1 MNTDKTG
8 DEEQTLGGLLRQ
20 CAASVGGKNFF
31 LTLAET
37 IRTTREGIM
46 VGEKKQ
52 VNYASGTMTW
62 NKTLHAD
69 NWRLL
74 IESAKVR
81 TKDGNILLPSTDK
94 RHKNILNM
102 IRTLKPL
109 TFTVTPANAEDGAG
123 FSFNPLDV
131 IDAETTKVS
140 PLFKALFVMPI
151 DVLRKAMAE
160 A

>member
-1 MNTDKTG
+1 MTTEPPLG
-8 DEEQTLGGLLRQ
+8 TLLHE
-20 CAASVGGKNFF
+20 CANSIGGKNFF

-46 VGEKKQ
+46 VSEKKQ
-52 VNYASGTMTW
+52 INYTSGTMTW

-81 TKDGNILLPSTDK
+81 TKDGNILLSSEDK

-109 TFTVTPANAEDGAG
+109 TFTVKPNNSEDGEG
-123 FSFNPLDV
+123 FSFTALDI
-131 IDAETTKVS
+131 IDEKTTRVS
-140 PLFKALFVMPI
+140 PLFKAMFVMPI
-151 DVLRKAMAE
+151 EVLKKSMG
-160 A
+160 

>member
-1 MNTDKTG
+1 MTH
-8 DEEQTLGGLLRQ
+8 EQLLGEQLRE
-20 CAASVGGKNFF
+20 CSDSIGGKNFF

-37 IRTTREGIM
+37 IRTTREGII
-46 VGEKKQ
+46 VAEKKQ
-52 VNYASGTMTW
+52 INYTSGTMTW

-81 TKDGNILLPSTDK
+81 TKDGNILLPSEDK
-94 RHKNILNM
+94 RHKSILNM

-109 TFTVTPANAEDGAG
+109 TFTVKPNNSEDGEG
-123 FSFNPLDV
+123 FSFNALEV
-131 IDAETTKVS
+131 IDEQTIRVS

-151 DVLRKAMAE
+151 EVLKKSMG
-160 A
+160 

>member
-1 MNTDKTG
+1 MTT
-8 DEEQTLGGLLRQ
+8 EQPLGELLRE
-20 CAASVGGKNFF
+20 CADAVGGKNFF

-37 IRTTREGIM
+37 IRTTREGIILA
-46 VGEKKQ
+46 EKKQ
-52 VNYASGTMTW
+52 INYSSGVMTW

-81 TKDGNILLPSTDK
+81 TKDGNILLSPEDK
-94 RHKNILNM
+94 RHKSILNM

-109 TFTVTPANAEDGAG
+109 TFTVTPTNSADGEG
-123 FSFNPLDV
+123 FSFNALEV
-131 IDAETTKVS
+131 IDEKTTRVS

-151 DVLRKAMAE
+151 DVLRKTII
-160 A
+160 

>member
-1 MNTDKTG
+1 MTTEQPL
-8 DEEQTLGGLLRQ
+8 DELLRG
-20 CAASVGGKNFF
+20 CADSVGGKNFF

-37 IRTTREGIM
+37 IRTTREGII

-52 VNYASGTMTW
+52 INYTNGILTW

-81 TKDGNILLPSTDK
+81 TKDGNILLPSEDK

-109 TFTVTPANAEDGAG
+109 SFTVTPTNAADGEG
-123 FSFNPLDV
+123 FTFSALEV
-131 IDAETTKVS
+131 IDEKTTRIS

-151 DVLRKAMAE
+151 DLLRKAM
-160 A
+160 

>member
-8 DEEQTLGGLLRQ
+8 DEEQTLGELLRQ

-109 TFTVTPANAEDGAG
+109 TFTVTPANAEDGEG
-123 FSFNPLDV
+123 FSFNALDV
-131 IDAETTKVS
+131 IDAETTKIS

-151 DVLRKAMAE
+151 DVLRKEMA
-160 A
+160 AA

>member
-1 MNTDKTG
+1 
-8 DEEQTLGGLLRQ
+8 
-20 CAASVGGKNFF
+20 

-37 IRTTREGIM
+37 IRTTREGII

-52 VNYASGTMTW
+52 INYTNGTMTW

-74 IESAKVR
+74 IESSKVR
-81 TKDGNILLPSTDK
+81 TKDGNILLPSEDK

-109 TFTVTPANAEDGAG
+109 SFTVTPTNTTDGEGFTFNALEVMD
-123 FSFNPLDV
+123 
-131 IDAETTKVS
+131 EKTTRVS

-151 DVLRKAMAE
+151 DLLRKAM
-160 A
+160 

>member
-1 MNTDKTG
+1 MTS
-8 DEEQTLGGLLRQ
+8 EQPLGELLRT
-20 CAASVGGKNFF
+20 CADSVGGKNFF

-37 IRTTREGIM
+37 IRTTREGII

-52 VNYASGTMTW
+52 INYTNGIMTW

-74 IESAKVR
+74 VESAKVR
-81 TKDGNILLPSTDK
+81 TKDGNILLPSDDK

-109 TFTVTPANAEDGAG
+109 SFTVIPTNTADGKG
-123 FSFNPLDV
+123 FTFSALEV
-131 IDAETTKVS
+131 IDEKTTRIS

-151 DVLRKAMAE
+151 DLLRKAM
-160 A
+160 

>member
-1 MNTDKTG
+1 MTTEQPL
-8 DEEQTLGGLLRQ
+8 DELLRE
-20 CAASVGGKNFF
+20 CANSVGGKNFF

-37 IRTTREGIM
+37 IRSTREGIL

-52 VNYASGTMTW
+52 INYTSGTMTW

-81 TKDGNILLPSTDK
+81 TKDGNILLPVEDK

-109 TFTVTPANAEDGAG
+109 MFTVKPNNSEDGQG
-123 FSFNPLDV
+123 FSFAALEV
-131 IDAETTKVS
+131 IDEKTTRVS
-140 PLFKALFVMPI
+140 PLFKAMFTIPT
-151 DVLRKAMAE
+151 DVLKKNMG
-160 A
+160 

>member
-1 MNTDKTG
+1 MTS
-8 DEEQTLGGLLRQ
+8 EQPLGELLRT
-20 CAASVGGKNFF
+20 CADSVGGKNFF

-37 IRTTREGIM
+37 IRTTREGII

-52 VNYASGTMTW
+52 INYTNGIMTW

-74 IESAKVR
+74 VESAKVR
-81 TKDGNILLPSTDK
+81 TKDGNILLPSDDK

-109 TFTVTPANAEDGAG
+109 SFTVTPTNTADGEG
-123 FSFNPLDV
+123 FTFSALEV
-131 IDAETTKVS
+131 IDEKTTRIS

-151 DVLRKAMAE
+151 DLLRKAM
-160 A
+160 

>member
-1 MNTDKTG
+1 MNN
-8 DEEQTLGGLLRQ
+8 EQPLGELLRE
-20 CAASVGGKNFF
+20 CADAIGGKNFF

-37 IRTTREGIM
+37 IRTTREGII

-52 VNYASGTMTW
+52 INYTNGTMTW

-81 TKDGNILLPSTDK
+81 TKDGNILLPAEDK

-109 TFTVTPANAEDGAG
+109 TFTVSPSNSADGEG
-123 FSFNPLDV
+123 FSFSALEV
-131 IDAETTKVS
+131 IDDKTTRIS
-140 PLFKALFVMPI
+140 PMFKAMFVMPM
-151 DVLRKAMAE
+151 DVLKKNMG
-160 A
+160 

>member
-1 MNTDKTG
+1 MTS
-8 DEEQTLGGLLRQ
+8 EQPLGELLRA
-20 CAASVGGKNFF
+20 CAESVGGKNFF

-37 IRTTREGIM
+37 IRTTREGII

-52 VNYASGTMTW
+52 INYTNGIMTW

-74 IESAKVR
+74 VESAKVR
-81 TKDGNILLPSTDK
+81 TKDGNILLPSDDK

-109 TFTVTPANAEDGAG
+109 SFTVTPTNTADGEG
-123 FSFNPLDV
+123 FTFSALEV
-131 IDAETTKVS
+131 IDEKTTRIS

-151 DVLRKAMAE
+151 DLLRKAM
-160 A
+160 

>member
-1 MNTDKTG
+1 MTN
-8 DEEQTLGGLLRQ
+8 EQPLSELLRE
-20 CAASVGGKNFF
+20 CADSIGGKNFF

-37 IRTTREGIM
+37 IRSTREGII

-52 VNYASGTMTW
+52 INYTNGTMTW

-81 TKDGNILLPSTDK
+81 TKDGNILLPAEDK

-109 TFTVTPANAEDGAG
+109 TFTVTPTNSADGEG
-123 FSFNPLDV
+123 FSFSALEV
-131 IDAETTKVS
+131 IDDKTTRIS
-140 PLFKALFVMPI
+140 PLFKAMFVMPM
-151 DVLRKAMAE
+151 DVLKKNMG
-160 A
+160 

>member
-1 MNTDKTG
+1 MNT
-8 DEEQTLGGLLRQ
+8 EQSLAELLHE
-20 CAASVGGKNFF
+20 CADSVGGKNFF

-37 IRTTREGIM
+37 IRTTREGII

-52 VNYASGTMTW
+52 INYTSGTMTW

-74 IESAKVR
+74 VESAKIR
-81 TKDGNILLPSTDK
+81 TKDGNILLPAEDK

-109 TFTVTPANAEDGAG
+109 IFTVTPNNASDGEG
-123 FSFNPLDV
+123 FSFTALEI
-131 IDAETTKVS
+131 IDENTTRIT
-140 PLFKALFVMPI
+140 PLFKALFVTPM
-151 DVLRKAMAE
+151 DVLKKNMG
-160 A
+160 

>member
-8 DEEQTLGGLLRQ
+8 DEEQTLGELLRQ
-20 CAASVGGKNFF
+20 CAASVGGTNFF

-37 IRTTREGIM
+37 IRTTREGII

-52 VNYASGTMTW
+52 INYSSGTMTW

-74 IESAKVR
+74 VESAKVR
-81 TKDGNILLPSTDK
+81 TKDGNILLPPADK

-123 FSFNPLDV
+123 FSFHALDV

-151 DVLRKAMAE
+151 DVLRKTISAA
-160 A
+160 

>member
-1 MNTDKTG
+1 MTT
-8 DEEQTLGGLLRQ
+8 EQPLGTLLHE
-20 CAASVGGKNFF
+20 CADSIGGKNFF

-37 IRTTREGIM
+37 IRTTREGII
-46 VGEKKQ
+46 VAEKKQ
-52 VNYASGTMTW
+52 INYTTGTMTW

-81 TKDGNILLPSTDK
+81 TKDGNILLSSEDK

-109 TFTVTPANAEDGAG
+109 TFTVKPNNSEDGEG
-123 FSFNPLDV
+123 FSFTALDIV
-131 IDAETTKVS
+131 DEKTTRVS
-140 PLFKALFVMPI
+140 PLFKSMFVMPI
-151 DVLRKAMAE
+151 EVLKKSMG
-160 A
+160 

>member
-1 MNTDKTG
+1 MENT
-8 DEEQTLGGLLRQ
+8 EQTLSELLRTS
-20 CAASVGGKNFF
+20 ADAIGGKNFF

-37 IRTTREGIM
+37 IRTTREGII

-52 VNYASGTMTW
+52 INYSSGVMTW

-74 IESAKVR
+74 VESAKVR
-81 TKDGNILLPSTDK
+81 TKDGNILLSAEDK

-109 TFTVTPANAEDGAG
+109 TFTVTPTNSADGEG
-123 FSFNPLDV
+123 FSFSALEV
-131 IDAETTKVS
+131 IDDKTTRIS
-140 PLFKALFVMPI
+140 PLFKALFVMPM
-151 DVLRKAMAE
+151 DVLKKSMG
-160 A
+160 

>member
-1 MNTDKTG
+1 MTT
-8 DEEQTLGGLLRQ
+8 EQPLGELLRE
-20 CAASVGGKNFF
+20 CADSVGGKNFF

-37 IRTTREGIM
+37 IRSTREGII

-52 VNYASGTMTW
+52 INYTSGTMTW

-74 IESAKVR
+74 VETAKVR
-81 TKDGNILLPSTDK
+81 TKDGNILLSSEDK

-109 TFTVTPANAEDGAG
+109 TFTVKPNNSADGEG
-123 FSFNPLDV
+123 FSFNALEV
-131 IDAETTKVS
+131 IDDKTTHVS

-151 DVLRKAMAE
+151 DVLRKTMV
-160 A
+160 

>member
-1 MNTDKTG
+1 MTT
-8 DEEQTLGGLLRQ
+8 EQPLNELLRE
-20 CAASVGGKNFF
+20 CADSVGGKNFF

-37 IRTTREGIM
+37 IRSTREGIL

-52 VNYASGTMTW
+52 INYTSGTMTW

-81 TKDGNILLPSTDK
+81 TKDGNILLPAEDK

-109 TFTVTPANAEDGAG
+109 MFTVKPTNSADGEG
-123 FSFNPLDV
+123 FSFNALEV
-131 IDAETTKVS
+131 IDEKTTRVS
-140 PLFKALFVMPI
+140 PLFKAMFVMPM
-151 DVLRKAMAE
+151 DVLKKNMG
-160 A
+160 

>member
-1 MNTDKTG
+1 MTTEQPL
-8 DEEQTLGGLLRQ
+8 DELLRG
-20 CAASVGGKNFF
+20 CADSVGGKNFF

-37 IRTTREGIM
+37 IRTTREGII

-52 VNYASGTMTW
+52 INYTNGIMTW

-81 TKDGNILLPSTDK
+81 TKDGNILLPSEDK

-109 TFTVTPANAEDGAG
+109 SFTVTPTNAADGEG
-123 FSFNPLDV
+123 FTFSALEV
-131 IDAETTKVS
+131 IDEKTTRIS

-151 DVLRKAMAE
+151 DLLRKAM
-160 A
+160 

>member
-1 MNTDKTG
+1 MTTEPPLG
-8 DEEQTLGGLLRQ
+8 TLLHE
-20 CAASVGGKNFF
+20 CADSIGGKNFF

-46 VGEKKQ
+46 VSEKKQ
-52 VNYASGTMTW
+52 INYTSGTMTW

-81 TKDGNILLPSTDK
+81 TKDGNILLSSEDK

-109 TFTVTPANAEDGAG
+109 TFTVKPNNSEDGEG
-123 FSFNPLDV
+123 FSFTALDIV
-131 IDAETTKVS
+131 DEKTTRVS
-140 PLFKALFVMPI
+140 PLFKAMFVMPI
-151 DVLRKAMAE
+151 EVLKKSMG
-160 A
+160 

>member
-1 MNTDKTG
+1 MNTDRTG
-8 DEEQTLGGLLRQ
+8 DTEQTLGELLRE
-20 CAASVGGKNFF
+20 CAAKIGGVNFF

-52 VNYASGTMTW
+52 VNYSSGTMTW

-109 TFTVTPANAEDGAG
+109 AFTITPANAEDGAG
-123 FSFNPLDV
+123 FSFNALDV
-131 IDAETTKVS
+131 VDAETTKIS

-151 DVLRKAMAE
+151 DVLRKTILTA
-160 A
+160 

>member
-1 MNTDKTG
+1 MTT
-8 DEEQTLGGLLRQ
+8 EQPLDQLLRE
-20 CAASVGGKNFF
+20 CANAVGGKNFF

-37 IRTTREGIM
+37 IRSTREGIL

-52 VNYASGTMTW
+52 INYTSGTMTW

-81 TKDGNILLPSTDK
+81 TKDGNILLPAEDK

-102 IRTLKPL
+102 IRTFKPL
-109 TFTVTPANAEDGAG
+109 TFTVKPNNSEDGEG
-123 FSFNPLDV
+123 FSFSALEV
-131 IDAETTKVS
+131 IDEKTTRVS
-140 PLFKALFVMPI
+140 PLFKAMFTMPI
-151 DVLRKAMAE
+151 DVLKKNMG
-160 A
+160 

>member
-1 MNTDKTG
+1 MPTEKTL
-8 DEEQTLGGLLRQ
+8 ETLLNE
-20 CAASVGGKNFF
+20 CSVSVGGKNFF
-31 LTLAET
+31 LNLAET
-37 IRTTREGIM
+37 IRTTREGII

-52 VNYASGTMTW
+52 INYTGGTMTW

-81 TKDGNILLPSTDK
+81 TKDGNILLPIEDK
-94 RHKNILNM
+94 RHKSILNM

-109 TFTVTPANAEDGAG
+109 TFTVKPNNSEDGEG
-123 FSFNPLDV
+123 FSFTALDV
-131 IDAETTKVS
+131 IDEQTTQVS

-151 DVLRKAMAE
+151 EVLKKSMG
-160 A
+160 

>member
-1 MNTDKTG
+1 MTHTQPLD
-8 DEEQTLGGLLRQ
+8 QLLRE
-20 CAASVGGKNFF
+20 CAEKVGGKNFF

-37 IRTTREGIM
+37 IRTTREGII

-52 VNYASGTMTW
+52 INYPSGTITW
-62 NKTLHAD
+62 NKNLHAD

-81 TKDGNILLPSTDK
+81 TKDGNILLPEEDK
-94 RHKNILNM
+94 RHKSILNM

-109 TFTVTPANAEDGAG
+109 TFTVTPKNGEDGEG
-123 FSFNPLDV
+123 FSFSALEV
-131 IDAETTKVS
+131 IDEKTTLIS

-151 DVLRKAMAE
+151 EVLKKSMG
-160 A
+160 